1 VEGNF
6 LILSDGSSIN
16 VNIWIKQGAID
27 QIMQSL
33 NQQQGGSSSGPSGN
47 RGKGGYRGS
56 RGGSRG
62 GFQRGGG
69 Y

>member
-1 VEGNF
+1 M
-6 LILSDGSSIN
+6 ILSDGPSIN

-33 NQQQGGSSSGPSGN
+33 NQQQGSGGSSGPSGY
-47 RGKGGYRGS
+47 RGKGGYRGGS